1 MKVKVEKF
9 TIRHDGNK
17 YILGSIFDMNKKEAE
32 RLLEKGYISVVEADE
47 ETIEEEKTETIEEE
61 IINPEGKMKIT
72 EEEVINPKEKIEI
85 TEEEI
90 ENSEVAKKNKTS
102 KKK

>member
-17 YILGSIFDMNKKEAE
+17 YILGSIFDMDKKEAE
-32 RLLEKGYISVVEADE
+32 KLIEKGYISIVEEDNQKIVEEVIKTEE
-47 ETIEEEKTETIEEE
+47 ETINSEEKVEVIEESLQ
-61 IINPEGKMKIT
+61 
-72 EEEVINPKEKIEI
+72 KE
-85 TEEEI
+85 

>member
-1 MKVKVEKF
+1 MSKSSGGEVTYELTADDSNLESDLYEAGKKVEK
-9 TIRHDGNK
+9 
-17 YILGSIFDMNKKEAE
+17 LAKKTAD
-32 RLLEKGYISVVEADE
+32 KSVE
-47 ETIEEEKTETIEEE
+47 IEEEKTETIEEE
-61 IINPEGKMKIT
+61 IINPEGKMEIT

>member
-47 ETIEEEKTETIEEE
+47 ETIEEEKIETIEEE
-61 IINPEGKMKIT
+61 IINPEGKMEIT